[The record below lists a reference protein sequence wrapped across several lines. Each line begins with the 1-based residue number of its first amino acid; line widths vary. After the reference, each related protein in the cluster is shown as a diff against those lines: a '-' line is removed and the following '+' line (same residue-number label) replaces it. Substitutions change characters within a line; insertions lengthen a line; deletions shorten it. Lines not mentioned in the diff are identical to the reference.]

1 MAEDEGEGDEEDS
14 VEVAVDVWRSMLEAA
29 QTGSLANSPGV
40 REAQRRFYLQWLENE
55 GLLTC
60 PYCDVTFS
68 TPAELAEHDK
78 WECVDE

>member
-1 MAEDEGEGDEEDS
+1 
-14 VEVAVDVWRSMLEAA
+14 
-29 QTGSLANSPGV
+29 V